1 MIKLT
6 NSEKEVLDT
15 LWKEG
20 EPLTATEIVQ
30 KCTEKNWK
38 PSYIHIMVNSLLKKE
53 MIKVAEFK
61 QTTKNYAR
69 AYVPTMPEEEWCAN
83 QLMDSM
89 KKPEDILGVVKEML
103 DDIND
108 LEELDKLQKLIDQK
122 RNSDYR

>member
-1 MIKLT
+1 MIKLP

-122 RNSDYR
+122 RK

>member
-20 EPLTATEIVQ
+20 EPLTATEIVK

-38 PSYIHIMVNSLLKKE
+38 PSYIHLMVNSLLKKE

-69 AYVPTMPEEEWCAN
+69 AYVPTMTEEEWCAT

-103 DDIND
+103 DNIND
-108 LEELDKLQKLIDQK
+108 LEELDTLQKQLDKK
-122 RNSDYR
+122 RKI

>member
-89 KKPEDILGVVKEML
+89 KKPEDILGVVKELL
-103 DDIND
+103 DNIND
-108 LEELDKLQKLIDQK
+108 LEELDKLQKQLDKK
-122 RNSDYR
+122 RKI